1 MDTGVAKTLVPV
13 AAEGIASGGWRGLE
27 MEPLVSREKGDER
40 PK

>member
-1 MDTGVAKTLVPV
+1 MDTGVAETLVPV
-13 AAEGIASGGWRGLE
+13 AAEGTAAGGRRGLE